1 MSAFNKYMADDGY
14 LSHDA
19 EGSRQTQAKGQLK
32 WLVGDF
38 EAGDVVFHTPDMI
51 HSSAANED
59 EKGKIRL
66 GSDLRFYEAGAPVN
80 GRWYNPWRNSDK
92 L

>member
-1 MSAFNKYMADDGY
+1 MSAFNKYRADVGY

-38 EAGDVVFHTPDMI
+38 EAGDVVFHTPHMI
-51 HSSAANED
+51 QSNED
-59 EKGKIRL
+59 EKGRIRL
-66 GSDLRFYEAGAPVN
+66 GSDLRFCEAGAPVD